1 MAAHVH
7 NRYLL
12 GEFELDAGRYL
23 LKNHNKQLHLPELPF
38 QVLLFLVDNR
48 DRYVSRQELLE
59 RFWSGSDSYEETL
72 TKCISTIRTQLNDP
86 PTAPRFI
93 ETRKKVGYR
102 YIGPCDG
109 AVAGSLSS
117 TENTL
122 EVETTR
128 VLSVVID
135 EQEDLPESVSAPG
148 RFNQPGRQVVEPL
161 LLQTRSD
168 RITRKTI
175 VTTAVVL
182 VLLTAG
188 LLFYLRQRPAT
199 ASASSTITSIA
210 VIPFKELSGDE
221 REDHFSDG
229 ITESLV
235 MALSKIDGL
244 KVISNNSVARFKGRL
259 IDPQAL
265 GRQLNV
271 SAVLEGTVRKDGDR
285 VRVTM
290 QVASAADGRILWASD
305 TYDRNVQD
313 IFRLQEEIAHDV
325 VGGLRFKLSEE
336 KARQWSR
343 KQTANSDAYRAYLQG
358 RFWVD
363 KRNVEGG
370 LKAIEYFNQAIERDP
385 DYALAYIGLADCY
398 GQLHDLNYL
407 APKEAIAKEKDAVLK
422 ALAIDDNLAEAHTE
436 MGLVLAWLDWDFER
450 AEREYKR
457 GIELNPNSA
466 RAHHWYRGY
475 LTIMGRH
482 SEALAE
488 EQRALEL
495 DPASVRYVASI
506 GWVLYYGRR
515 YNEALIE
522 LQKALEMDRTFEP
535 ALEWLALTY
544 LKLGRHAEAIS
555 ALEEAVKLHPEIPT
569 LQAHLGGAYA
579 LAGRGAEARKLLA
592 ELEQLSTRRYI
603 NPYDMAIIYTGLG
616 DKDRAFAYLYKAFEA
631 HSSHMAKLKVEPQ
644 LDSLRSDIRFQDLL
658 RRVGLTQ

>member
-12 GEFELDAGRYL
+12 GEFELDADRYL
-23 LKNHNKQLHLPELPF
+23 LKNHNKQLHLAELPF

-109 AVAGSLSS
+109 AVAGSLS
-117 TENTL
+117 TTDNTL

-135 EQEDLPESVSAPG
+135 EQEDLPESVSAAG
-148 RFNQPGRQVVEPL
+148 FNQPGRQVEPL
-161 LLQTRSD
+161 LLQTGSD
-168 RITRKTI
+168 RNTRKVI
-175 VTTAVVL
+175 LTTSVVL
-182 VLLTAG
+182 VVLSLG
-188 LLFYLRQRPAT
+188 LLFYLGQRAAT
-199 ASASSTITSIA
+199 GSGSNTINSIA
-210 VIPFKELSGDE
+210 VIPFKELSDAE
-221 REDHFSDG
+221 TEDHFSDG

-244 KVISNNSVARFKGRL
+244 RVISNSSVARFKGGTV
-259 IDPQAL
+259 DPQAL

-285 VRVTM
+285 VLVTM
-290 QVASAADGRILWASD
+290 QVASAEDGRILWASN
-305 TYDRNVQD
+305 TYDRNAKN
-313 IFRLQEEIAHDV
+313 IFGLQEEIAHDV
-325 VGGLRFKLSEE
+325 VDGLRFQLSEE
-336 KARQWSR
+336 KARQSSR
-343 KQTANSDAYRAYLQG
+343 KQTSNSDAYRAYLQG

-370 LKAIEYFNQAIERDP
+370 LKAIECFNQAIERDP
-385 DYALAYIGLADCY
+385 NYALAYIGLADSY

-436 MGLVLAWLDWDFER
+436 MGAVLAWLDWDFKR

-457 GIELNPNSA
+457 GIELNPNSP

-544 LKLGRHAEAIS
+544 LKLDRHPEAIS

-579 LAGRGAEARKLLA
+579 RAGRGAEARKLLA
-592 ELEQLSTRRYI
+592 GLEKLSTHRYV

-616 DKDRAFAYLYKAFEA
+616 DKDRAFEYLYKALEA
-631 HSSHMAKLKVEPQ
+631 HSSHMAQLKVEPQ
-644 LDSLRSDIRFQDLL
+644 LDSLRSDIRFQDLM
-658 RRVGLTQ
+658 RRVGLTR